1 VKRILLTLFILSVLF
16 VFKSTQANPVSA
28 ATITGTFSNASG
40 AISVNVITFF
50 KRANGANACLPVSNA
65 IAAFS
70 TGTVVCT
77 DNTGDNAPY
86 RLDRWWNSCGD
97 GASKIPLSGSGGAY
111 TFNTIDVHCT
121 NTNSTLTITGTSCAG
136 TTGHVDFRVNTN
148 SDGSSPNI
156 KNFQVYKSLGGNP
169 DSDTSPLT
177 VAYTA
182 GTTTYGADLA
192 LGATGNYNISV
203 KSFTNDP
210 ENNTYAVQGTLVCGG
225 SANPPANFVATPSCD
240 GSTDNVSFTWTGASP
255 GTFNYVVETTT
266 NSSDPGPTGQWSGP
280 QLGPTTN
287 TYISSTLLTQAQT
300 YWAHVKATP
309 SPATGSYY
317 FSQAVQFT
325 VPTCQAGSGTPP
337 TFTEDQDAR
346 TCASTTDTGDL
357 TDDRTDNYQ
366 NAVPSRAKL
375 TWTRAVPTNP
385 LQIQQEI
392 LDYGT
397 NGVTYTAVA
406 HSSFTYN
413 ANGVITSGTKR
424 MHILGASSAL
434 ALGTFYYWRIRTQ
447 MTDGS
452 WVTSSVRN
460 FSTPSYCFFTP
471 TTSPPTK
478 PDTQLS
484 GYIYCSGGLRYVRLQ
499 FAVDGSAHLSNPNY
513 RFDVYFTSIFGQ
525 TGLVG
530 TTVDLSLTL
539 QTNHNFSGNFFQV
552 VMWDGTN
559 WSDWDYALSLSQLST
574 CNAVTNAP
582 SNLVATP
589 SCSGST
595 PTVTFSFTDNA
606 DNENGFQLDVTTEPF
621 TSDVASNPS
630 STWGTVLPG
639 PRFGTG
645 SSVPAVTWSP
655 SSLLTSGNA
664 NPQSAGSN
672 LVPVEATTY
681 YWRVKALGNGENSIY
696 KYDDGT
702 LASSQ
707 YPTGRS
713 FTIAPC
719 TPSANLSAAI
729 VPNSWRNS
737 NGQQTQSF
745 GVGENVSVQIAVT
758 NEPGPYAVT
767 SPATE
772 LYFYFKGNNGVDV
785 VPSCPGTAD
794 LFPPPVDGAGLA
806 QSYPISQLLVSET
819 RNITVTFNTGPST
832 GSATAYGYVIPS
844 CVYPGSGLGKDFT
857 FSNNKTGGFTYTI
870 GINKFFETKGG
881 DVGSKGTI
889 KVGQNSSSL
898 GIYQSDYLLA
908 GNDTIT
914 GSMGWVFSKNTMKL
928 AAYSKNQVISGG
940 VYKYFADRLRS
951 KAMQNAELCNIT
963 SGAYSANNKLY
974 YCTGDVVI
982 SNPAPTTISGNPIFF
997 IDGNMTI
1004 TNSAS
1009 INVAVG
1015 STAMFIVKGNI
1026 NVASSVT
1033 TLNGIYIARK
1043 SFIDGDNGGE
1053 VQGLASKLTLT
1064 GALYVD
1070 GEDGGKIDL
1079 ARHWGPDAT
1088 NLGYNA
1094 TNPSET
1100 FIFDPGYLVLLNTII
1115 AQSTVG
1121 WKEIAP

>member
-1 VKRILLTLFILSVLF
+1 MKRILLTLFILSVLF

-28 ATITGTFSNASG
+28 ATITGTFSNAQG
-40 AISVNVITFF
+40 AISLNVISQY
-50 KRANGANACLPVSNA
+50 KRANGTWACGFGLNSAV
-65 IAAFS
+65 AAFS
-70 TGTVVCT
+70 TTTVVCT
-77 DNTGDNAPY
+77 DSTGDNAPY
-86 RLDRWWNSCGD
+86 NFFRWWNSCGD
-97 GASKIPLSGSGGAY
+97 GASNIPLSGSGGAY

-136 TTGHVDFRVNTN
+136 TMGHVDFRVNTN

-192 LGATGNYNISV
+192 LGATGNYNVSV

-225 SANPPANFVATPSCD
+225 SVNPPANFVATPSCD
-240 GSTDNVSFTWTGASP
+240 GSTNNVSFTWTGASP

-309 SPATGSYY
+309 SPGTGSYY
-317 FSQAVQFT
+317 FTQAVQFT

-337 TFTEDQDAR
+337 TFTGDQDAV
-346 TCASTTDTGDL
+346 TCASTSDNGNL

-366 NAVPSRAKL
+366 NASPSRAKL
-375 TWTRAVPTNP
+375 TWTRAVPNNP
-385 LQIQQEI
+385 YQIQQEI

-397 NGVTYTAVA
+397 NGINFTAVP

-413 ANGVITSGTKR
+413 ASGQITVGAKR
-424 MHILGASSAL
+424 MHILGVGSPL
-434 ALGTFYYWRIRTQ
+434 TLGTFYYWRIRTQ

-478 PDTQLS
+478 PETRLS
-484 GYIYCSGGLRYVRLQ
+484 GYIYCSGGLRYARFQ

-513 RFDVYFTSIFGQ
+513 RFEVYFEPVLTKIQ
-525 TGLVG
+525 LVG

-539 QTNHNFSGNFFQV
+539 QTNYFGSGNGFYLK
-552 VMWDGTN
+552 MWDGTS
-559 WSDWDYALSLSQLST
+559 WSDWEYPLLLNELST

-582 SNLVATP
+582 SNLAVTP
-589 SCSGST
+589 SCSGTT
-595 PTVTFSFTDNA
+595 PTVSFSFTDNA
-606 DNENGFQLDVTTEPF
+606 TNENGFQLDVTTEPF
-621 TSDVASNPS
+621 TSDTTSNPS

-645 SSVPAVTWSP
+645 SNTPAVIWSP
-655 SSLLTSGNA
+655 SSRLTSGNA
-664 NPQSAGSN
+664 NPQSAGNN
-672 LVPVEATTY
+672 LVPLEATTY
-681 YWRVKALGNGENSIY
+681 YWRVRATGNGENSIY
-696 KYDDGT
+696 KYEDGT
-702 LASSQ
+702 FASSQ
-707 YPTGRS
+707 YPAGRS

-737 NGQQTQSF
+737 NGQETQSF

-758 NEPGPYAVT
+758 NEPGPFAVN

-772 LYFYFKGNNGVDV
+772 LYFYPTGTGVAN
-785 VPSCPGTAD
+785 CPGTAD
-794 LFPPPVDGAGLA
+794 NPPPTPNAVAIA
-806 QSYPISQLLVSET
+806 VAPLLVSES
-819 RNITVTFNTGPST
+819 RYITVAFTTGSQ

-844 CVYPGSGLGKDFT
+844 CVYPIPGTGKDFT
-857 FSNNKTGGFTYTI
+857 FANNKTGGFTYVI

-889 KVGQNSSSL
+889 KVGQNSL
-898 GIYQSDYLLA
+898 GLGYYQSDFLLA
-908 GNDTIT
+908 GNDTIS
-914 GSMGWVFSKNTMKL
+914 GSMQGVYSKNNMKL
-928 AAYSKNQVISGG
+928 AAYSKNQVLSGG
-940 VYKYFADRLRS
+940 VYKYFANRLRN
-951 KAMQNAELCNIT
+951 KAQTSECVVATGTYNA
-963 SGAYSANNKLY
+963 GNKVY
-974 YCTGDVVI
+974 FCTGNVVI
-982 SNPAPTTISGNPIFF
+982 SASPTISGNPVFF
-997 IDGNMTI
+997 IDGDMTI

-1009 INVAVG
+1009 INVAAG
-1015 STAMFIVKGNI
+1015 STAIFIVKGNI
-1026 NVASSVT
+1026 SVASSVT
-1033 TLNGIYIARK
+1033 TLSGIYIARK
-1043 SFIDGDNGGE
+1043 SFTDGDNGGE
-1053 VQGLASKLTLT
+1053 VQGASSKLTLT

-1070 GEDGGKIDL
+1070 GEEGGKMDL
-1079 ARHWGPDAT
+1079 VRHWGPDAA
-1088 NLGYNA
+1088 NLALNG
-1094 TNPSET
+1094 TTPSET
-1100 FIFDPGYLVLLNTII
+1100 FIYDPGYLVLLNAILG
-1115 AQSTVG
+1115 QSAAG